1 MFKNNNFNA
10 VDNNNLI
17 ENYYRVIEY
26 NEFNKVNQINQAE
39 KYLLLGQQTGKYYA
53 ESALLIATNYLKNC
67 KYEIAFL
74 YIVIS
79 IANNSNYIQSYLLML
94 SCLIQLKYDK
104 KEICKIVD
112 VICIL
117 FSSDENIKLLY
128 SFIQKNNKYLEY
140 FDANLNFDF
149 NINNYKNN
157 TIKEKSKKI
166 SNISISN
173 QQVKTVDILIP
184 IFNQTDLTLNCIHSV
199 INSLPF
205 NKINCQVYLLD
216 DASNDISLINELNNI
231 ANKYQ
236 NIFYIRRN
244 KNIGFIANMNLGM
257 QINEDTNHD
266 VIWLNSDTFVN
277 GNWIDRLRKNIYT
290 NKKFASATPLTNNGE
305 LMSFPNIKE
314 SAPVPSSKQ
323 SEELDNIVNDLNLS
337 SEIIEIGCG
346 FCFYIK
352 REALNDIGYLDETY
366 LKRGYGE
373 ETDWCM
379 RAKNHGWL
387 HIGVFDTFVAHL
399 GENSFSSNEK
409 TYLAAYNNAII
420 HQRYK
425 NLAKNYNDF
434 VENDSLKEKRKIIIN
449 KLNSLNVSS
458 AHIWLNKSNK
468 FLKQKHTRNIFDDY
482 DCNCVSFNDEI
493 LNYTFIAIADDLN
506 NSNNGYVL
514 FKKWLNIA
522 HYFANRKTN
531 NLSAPILLL
540 GQSTPYEV
548 ELLATKQVV
557 KINELVENIKF
568 FSSKDIFDI
577 LGNFPKCSLLN
588 RNE

>member
-104 KEICKIVD
+104 IKICKIID
-112 VICIL
+112 IICIL
-117 FSSDENIKLLY
+117 FPNDENIKLLY
-128 SFIQKNNKYLEY
+128 SFIQKNNAYLEY
-140 FDANLNFDF
+140 FDSNLNFDF
-149 NINNYKNN
+149 NVVNHYKND
-157 TIKEKSKKI
+157 ILEKKSKKF
-166 SNISISN
+166 SNININ
-173 QQVKTVDILIP
+173 QQVETVDILIP
-184 IFNQTDLTLNCIHSV
+184 IFNQTELTLNCIHSV

-205 NKINCQVYLLD
+205 NKTNCQIYLLD
-216 DASNDISLINELNNI
+216 DASNDISLVNELNNI
-231 ANKYQ
+231 ANKYR

-277 GNWIDRLRKNIYT
+277 GNWIDRLYKNIYA

-314 SAPVPSSKQ
+314 PAPVPSSKQ

-409 TYLAAYNNAII
+409 IYLAAYNNAII

-425 NLAKNYNDF
+425 DLAKNYNDF
-434 VENDSLKEKRKIIIN
+434 VENDSLKEKREVIIN
-449 KLNSLNVSS
+449 KLNNLNMSNAS
-458 AHIWLNKSNK
+458 FWLNKSNK

-482 DCNCVSFNDEI
+482 NCNYVNFNDDI
-493 LNYTFIAIADDLN
+493 LNHTFIAIADDLN

-522 HYFANRKTN
+522 HHLANRKTN

-557 KINELVENIKF
+557 KINELAENIKF
-568 FSSKDIFDI
+568 FSSKDILDI
-577 LGNFPKCSLLN
+577 LGNFSKCSLLN
-588 RNE
+588 KNG

>member
-166 SNISISN
+166 SNISINN
-173 QQVKTVDILIP
+173 QQVETVDILIP
-184 IFNQTDLTLNCIHSV
+184 IFNQTELTLNCIHSV

-205 NKINCQVYLLD
+205 NKTNCQIYLLD
-216 DASNDISLINELNNI
+216 DASNDISLVNELNNI
-231 ANKYQ
+231 ANKYR

-277 GNWIDRLRKNIYT
+277 GNWIDRLYKNIYA

-323 SEELDNIVNDLNLS
+323 SEELDNIINDLNLS
-337 SEIIEIGCG
+337 SEIIEVGCG

-409 TYLAAYNNAII
+409 IYLAAYNNAII

-425 NLAKNYNDF
+425 DLAKNYDDF
-434 VENDSLKEKRKIIIN
+434 VANDSLKEKREVIIN
-449 KLNSLNVSS
+449 KLNNLNMSNAS
-458 AHIWLNKSNK
+458 FWLNKSNK

-482 DCNCVSFNDEI
+482 NCNYVNFNDDI
-493 LNYTFIAIADDLN
+493 LNHTFIAIADDLN

-557 KINELVENIKF
+557 KINELAENIKF

>member
-10 VDNNNLI
+10 ADNNNLI
-17 ENYYRVIEY
+17 ENYYRVIKY
-26 NEFNKVNQINQAE
+26 NNFNEINQAE

-166 SNISISN
+166 SNMSINN

-205 NKINCQVYLLD
+205 NKTNCQIYLLD
-216 DASNDISLINELNNI
+216 DASNDISLVNELNNI
-231 ANKYQ
+231 ANKYR

-244 KNIGFIANMNLGM
+244 KNIGFIANINLGM

-323 SEELDNIVNDLNLS
+323 SEELDNIINDLNLS
-337 SEIIEIGCG
+337 SEIIEVGCG

-409 TYLAAYNNAII
+409 IYLAAYNNAII

-425 NLAKNYNDF
+425 DLAKNYDDF
-434 VENDSLKEKRKIIIN
+434 VANDSLKEKREVIIN
-449 KLNSLNVSS
+449 KLNNLNMSNAS
-458 AHIWLNKSNK
+458 FWLNKSNK

-482 DCNCVSFNDEI
+482 NCNYVNFNDDI
-493 LNYTFIAIADDLN
+493 LNHTFIAIADDLN

-557 KINELVENIKF
+557 KINELAENIKF

>member
-17 ENYYRVIEY
+17 ENYYRVIKY
-26 NEFNKVNQINQAE
+26 NNFNEINQAE

-128 SFIQKNNKYLEY
+128 SFIQKNNAYLEY
-140 FDANLNFDF
+140 FDSNLNFDF
-149 NINNYKNN
+149 NVVNHYKND
-157 TIKEKSKKI
+157 ILEKKSKKI
-166 SNISISN
+166 SNISINN
-173 QQVKTVDILIP
+173 QQVETVDILIP
-184 IFNQTDLTLNCIHSV
+184 IFNQTELTLNCIHSV

-205 NKINCQVYLLD
+205 NKTNCQIYLLD
-216 DASNDISLINELNNI
+216 DASNDISLVNELNNI
-231 ANKYQ
+231 ANKYR

-323 SEELDNIVNDLNLS
+323 SEELDNIINDLNLS
-337 SEIIEIGCG
+337 SEIIEVGCG

-409 TYLAAYNNAII
+409 IYLAAYNNAII

-425 NLAKNYNDF
+425 DLAKNYGDF
-434 VENDSLKEKRKIIIN
+434 VANDSLKEKREVIIN
-449 KLNSLNVSS
+449 KLNNLNMSNAS
-458 AHIWLNKSNK
+458 FWLNKSNK

-482 DCNCVSFNDEI
+482 NCNYVNFNDDI
-493 LNYTFIAIADDLN
+493 LNHTFIAIADDLN

-522 HYFANRKTN
+522 HYLANRKTN

-557 KINELVENIKF
+557 KINELAENIKF
-568 FSSKDIFDI
+568 FSSKVIFDI